1 LQPLLEELDRLE
13 SNGFCDT
20 PRDLSDM
27 PFPMPSMTWAEVRAL
42 RELKREAENAVSLL
56 DSSGEA
62 SGSCYA
68 CDRRANEQSSF
79 AGLSPEETGG
89 SAVNM
94 QFLAG
99 VISGWLFVL
108 GVRIIWTTW
117 RNARTR
123 YDRTASHSWSG
134 TERRQM
140 LIKDGE
146 Y

>member
-1 LQPLLEELDRLE
+1 
-13 SNGFCDT
+13 
-20 PRDLSDM
+20 
-27 PFPMPSMTWAEVRAL
+27 
-42 RELKREAENAVSLL
+42 
-56 DSSGEA
+56 
-62 SGSCYA
+62 
-68 CDRRANEQSSF
+68 
-79 AGLSPEETGG
+79 
-89 SAVNM
+89 M